1 MPDFAR
7 LKSPILISR
16 KIWVVEKS
24 WNFHTVNSHLGW
36 EMIQSRRFCKLQA
49 DLISVSQ
56 QTAILVFQTRK
67 KQFKEQFD
75 CVKEI
80 SETFQCE
87 EIWTYICR
95 SHRRWPRCWRQLEL
109 YRLKIVKK
117 IRQNT
122 FENKFWKVKNRL
134 LMPRMTFRVCPYWA
148 TSSMNDSRAWKR
160 KSCVSVYQN
169 SKPWYLND

>member
-1 MPDFAR
+1 M
-7 LKSPILISR
+7 SGR
-16 KIWVVEKS
+16 KIMKFPHFELSTRLRNDTKS
-24 WNFHTVNSHLGW
+24 AL
-36 EMIQSRRFCKLQA
+36 LQA
-49 DLISVSQ
+49 DFISVSQ
-56 QTAILVFQTRK
+56 QTDILVFQTRK

-122 FENKFWKVKNRL
+122 IGNKFWKVKTLTNAEDDL
-134 LMPRMTFRVCPYWA
+134 QG
-148 TSSMNDSRAWKR
+148 
-160 KSCVSVYQN
+160 VSILGHQLHEWFE
-169 SKPWYLND
+169 SLEKKELC

>member
-1 MPDFAR
+1 MKFPHFELSTR
-7 LKSPILISR
+7 LRNDTKSAL
-16 KIWVVEKS
+16 
-24 WNFHTVNSHLGW
+24 
-36 EMIQSRRFCKLQA
+36 LQA
-49 DLISVSQ
+49 DFISVSQ
-56 QTAILVFQTRK
+56 QTDILVFQTRK

-160 KSCVSVYQN
+160 KSCVSVYQK
-169 SKPWYLND
+169 SRPWYLNDSDWRQTFYSQFVQVQSPKSKQSF